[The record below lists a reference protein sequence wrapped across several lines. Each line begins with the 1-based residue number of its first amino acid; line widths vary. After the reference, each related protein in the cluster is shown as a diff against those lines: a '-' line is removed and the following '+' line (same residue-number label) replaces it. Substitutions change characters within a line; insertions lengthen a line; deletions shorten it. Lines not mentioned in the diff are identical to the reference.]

1 MKIATMITVIRYVKA
16 ALVALPTVLV
26 LINKI
31 RAAFGN
37 DKVQEAV
44 KALNEFLDKIAPP
57 VPTTDSTGTK
67 PTGGRGQQHSPANPE
82 REKRQRLFRFGNRL
96 KIAGAITDNEMRE
109 YCVQHHIPSIDQQWA

>member
-16 ALVALPTVLV
+16 ALVALPTALA

-57 VPTTDSTGTK
+57 SPSVDSI
-67 PTGGRGQQHSPANPE
+67 PAIPE
-82 REKRQRLFRFGNRL
+82 KEKRRRLFRFGNRL
-96 KIAGAITDNEMRE
+96 KIAGTISDNEAQE
-109 YCVQHHIPSIDQQWA
+109 FCAQHNLEPENYQLA

>member
-1 MKIATMITVIRYVKA
+1 MAY
-16 ALVALPTVLV
+16 
-26 LINKI
+26 INKI

-57 VPTTDSTGTK
+57 VPTTDSIDTK

-82 REKRQRLFRFGNRL
+82 REKRRRLFRFGNRL
-96 KIAGAITDNEMRE
+96 KIAGTITDNEAQE
-109 YCVQHHIPSIDQQWA
+109 FCAQHNIEPENYQLA